1 MKKGHTDGVPLN
13 IAWRGTAELVQ
24 LLDFGGRVVDQRQT
38 GLVIQ
43 L

>member
-1 MKKGHTDGVPLN
+1 MKKGHTDGVPLTVS
-13 IAWRGTAELVQ
+13 WRETAGLVQ
-24 LLDFGGRVVDQRQT
+24 FLDFGSRVVDQRQT